1 MSETTDFMAADLE
14 EAHDLG
20 LHRATLTQEDIDAM
34 ATPEPTGLVLADI
47 PGVHTAAHSGDKEG
61 WRAIRG
67 KTVSATAATSM
78 IGSNPFETQVE
89 LWKSRMEGW
98 RKPFSAFAQR
108 IMQYGTDAEPELL
121 AEANAWILDQF
132 LEDPAGFTLT
142 HGYVV
147 DDAED
152 PKWGCTPDGWR
163 LTTLSHVHADLLPAE
178 GSPWGHKVLELVE
191 FKTGSKSW
199 QDRNG
204 NVKVPQNY
212 VDQMQWQM
220 LVTGAVR
227 VLAVQ
232 RLVKRDK
239 SGNVTAVL
247 GHTFHWVDRD
257 EERIAALVQAV
268 EDWLEMERTLTP
280 PMVHISA
287 EDSFDDTP
295 EESARKSAIQEALST
310 IKASEAALAEVQS
323 HVDALTAAKSRLKAL
338 LAQEKG
344 REVSTE
350 WAGLG
355 AKLSRSTKTGH
366 DLSLLPPDL
375 VKTIQTKTP
384 VDTLRVTPVKG
395 A

>member
-1 MSETTDFMAADLE
+1 MTMAEFYGAEHE

-20 LHRATLTQEDIDAM
+20 LHAATLTQDDIDAL
-34 ATPEPTGLVLADI
+34 ATPEPTGLVVQDI

-67 KTVSATAATSM
+67 RTVSATAATSM
-78 IGSNPFETQVE
+78 IGSNPFESQVE

-108 IMQYGTDAEPELL
+108 IMAYGTDAEPELL
-121 AEANAWILDQF
+121 AGANEWLLDQF
-132 LEDPAGFTLT
+132 LEDPTPFVLT

-147 DDAED
+147 DDAD
-152 PKWGCTPDGWR
+152 NPKRGATPDGWR
-163 LTTLSHVHADLLPAE
+163 LVTISHVHADLLGSEA
-178 GSPWGHKVLELVE
+178 SPWGHLTLELVE

-212 VDQMQWQM
+212 VDQMLWQM
-220 LVTGAVR
+220 LVTGARR

-239 SGNVTAVL
+239 SGNVIAVL
-247 GHTFHWVDRD
+247 GHTYTWVEWDQDRVD
-257 EERIAALVQAV
+257 ALIQAV
-268 EDWLEMERTLTP
+268 DDWLEMERTLTP
-280 PMVHISA
+280 PMVHIDA
-287 EDSFDDTP
+287 EDSFDDSP
-295 EESARKSAIQEALST
+295 EESAL
-310 IKASEAALAEVQS
+310 KASIQACLTTIRDAEAAIAEVQE
-323 HVDALTAAKSRLKAL
+323 HVDAATAAKSRLKVL
-338 LAQEKG
+338 LSQHRG